1 MGSAGTLASLE
12 SAMTVLE
19 MVCTSR
25 VVSAKRIG
33 RMRVPMVGATWARER
48 RPRASE
54 TEAMCAT
61 V

>member
-1 MGSAGTLASLE
+1 
-12 SAMTVLE
+12 MTVLE